1 MTDRTHR
8 AITRLAQRRE
18 DIGQMQYGIWLFTD
32 ADIATIR
39 ALRPGRPPLP
49 GSKPRK
55 RKPKPPPQTQEPTP

>member
-8 AITRLAQRRE
+8 AITQLARRRE

-32 ADIATIR
+32 ADVALIR
-39 ALRPGRPPLP
+39 TLRPGRPPLP

-55 RKPKPPPQTQEPTP
+55 PKPPTQTQEPTE